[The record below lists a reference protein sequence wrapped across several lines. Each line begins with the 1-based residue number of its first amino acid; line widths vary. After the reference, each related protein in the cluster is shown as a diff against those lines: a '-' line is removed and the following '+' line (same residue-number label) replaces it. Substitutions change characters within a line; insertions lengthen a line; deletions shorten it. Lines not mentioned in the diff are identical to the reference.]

1 MQAHLFVFLSYFLYV
16 YVQFLQLRTMISLY
30 LANIV
35 IRKVAHEIYYEG
47 KGNIFTISKLKHKMV
62 LNYSVLR
69 LWAMDTSTVH
79 FTWNAE
85 NIKTWF
91 WWLCFFFHFIRCKA
105 LLTDLLPRSP
115 SPVCLALFHCQHPD
129 TLTQPHAVWGLAP
142 VGHQPR
148 LYSLHILPMTY
159 LNICKPGSAGQS
171 L

>member
-69 LWAMDTSTVH
+69 LCAMDTSTVH
-79 FTWNAE
+79 FT
-85 NIKTWF
+85 
-91 WWLCFFFHFIRCKA
+91 
-105 LLTDLLPRSP
+105 
-115 SPVCLALFHCQHPD
+115 
-129 TLTQPHAVWGLAP
+129 
-142 VGHQPR
+142 
-148 LYSLHILPMTY
+148 
-159 LNICKPGSAGQS
+159 
-171 L
+171 